1 MTLYEINAAITDC
14 IDAETGE
21 VIDFERLVALNM
33 EREQKLEN
41 IALWIKDLTA
51 EAAAIKAEKMKL
63 AERQAAAEN
72 KAESLKVFLTEQLGG
87 QKFSTARCAVSFRR
101 TKSVNV
107 IDLWKLPEDYLR
119 YSDPTPD
126 KKALGEALKAGQTIE
141 GAELVEKL
149 SAIIK

>member
-72 KAESLKVFLTEQLGG
+72 KAESLKVFLAEQLGG

-149 SAIIK
+149 STIIK

>member
-14 IDAETGE
+14 VDPETGE
-21 VIDFERLVALNM
+21 VVDFERLVALNM
-33 EREQKLEN
+33 ERETKLEN
-41 IALWIKDLTA
+41 IALWIKDLNA
-51 EAAAIKAEKMKL
+51 EATAIKAEKMKL
-63 AERQAAAEN
+63 AERQAATEN
-72 KAESLKVFLTEQLGG
+72 KAESLKEFLSEQLGG
-87 QKFSTARCAVSFRR
+87 QKFSTPRCAVSFRR

-107 IDLWKLPEDYLR
+107 TDLWKIPEDYLK

>member
-14 IDAETGE
+14 VDAETGE

-33 EREQKLEN
+33 ERETKLEN
-41 IALWIKDLTA
+41 IALWIKDLNA

-63 AERQAAAEN
+63 AERQAATEN
-72 KAESLKVFLTEQLGG
+72 KAESLKEFLSEQLGG
-87 QKFSTARCAVSFRR
+87 QKLSTPRCVVSFRR

-107 IDLWKLPEDYLR
+107 TDLWKIPEDYLK

-126 KKALGEALKAGQTIE
+126 KKALGEALKAGKTIE

>member
-1 MTLYEINAAITDC
+1 MTLYEINEAITDC
-14 IDAETGE
+14 VDAETGE

-41 IALWIKDLTA
+41 IALWIKDLNA

-63 AERQAAAEN
+63 AERQAATEN
-72 KAESLKVFLTEQLGG
+72 KAESLKEFLSEQLGG
-87 QKFSTARCAVSFRR
+87 QKFSTPRCAVSFRR

-107 IDLWKLPEDYLR
+107 TDLWKIPEDYLK

>member
-14 IDAETGE
+14 VDAETGE

-33 EREQKLEN
+33 EREAKLEN

-72 KAESLKVFLTEQLGG
+72 KAESLKEFLSEQLGG

-107 IDLWKLPEDYLR
+107 TDLWKIPEEYLK

-149 SAIIK
+149 STIIK

>member
-1 MTLYEINAAITDC
+1 
-14 IDAETGE
+14 
-21 VIDFERLVALNM
+21 M
-33 EREQKLEN
+33 EREAKLEN

-51 EAAAIKAEKMKL
+51 EAAAIKDEKKKL

-72 KAESLKVFLTEQLGG
+72 KAKRLKEFLSEQLGG
-87 QKFSTARCAVSFRR
+87 QKFSTPRCAVSFRR

-107 IDLWKLPEDYLR
+107 TDLWKIPEDYLR

-126 KKALGEALKAGQTIE
+126 KEALGEALKAGQTIE

-149 SAIIK
+149 STIIK